1 MFRKILVG
9 YDGSESSESAF
20 EKAIELAQKFQS
32 KIYVLTVGRIPEY
45 IQTIDEVEEAKTQAK
60 KFYSKILQKAEEKMK
75 LKNLDYEILLEFG
88 KPSDIIIKVAE
99 TLNIDLI
106 VLGTKKHSYLKRIL
120 GATVDKVVD
129 NAHCSVLVVR

>member
-9 YDGSESSESAF
+9 YDGSESSENAF

-120 GATVDKVVD
+120 GAT

>member
-1 MFRKILVG
+1 MK
-9 YDGSESSESAF
+9 
-20 EKAIELAQKFQS
+20 
-32 KIYVLTVGRIPEY
+32 
-45 IQTIDEVEEAKTQAK
+45 VEEAKTQAK